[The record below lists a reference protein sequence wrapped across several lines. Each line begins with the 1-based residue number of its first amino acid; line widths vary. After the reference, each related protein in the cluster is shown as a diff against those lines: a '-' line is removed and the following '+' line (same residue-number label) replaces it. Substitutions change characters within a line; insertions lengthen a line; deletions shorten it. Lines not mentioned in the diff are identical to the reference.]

1 MEAASPGASVI
12 VRDDDGRKMFLEI
25 LDRMD
30 KAGPIKTD
38 GLRKLHEVA
47 RLPIISGTM
56 VTVLMAAF

>member
-12 VRDDDGRKMFLEI
+12 VRDDDGRKMLLEI

-47 RLPIISGTM
+47 RLPIIGG
-56 VTVLMAAF
+56 